1 MKKTFFSL
9 FTIILLL
16 GLASLGSSE
25 MQVSLN
31 NVNVDLPKIEVDIH
45 LEDGKG
51 VAGYNLLLAY
61 DPTVLKYVDTTQG
74 DYLPTSGIFLRPV
87 LGADDTYELQ
97 LTIDDTTT
105 TGQSVVFG
113 EGEEAQPLLLSEFF
127 FKVPYPTT
135 ESGLLA
141 GLLSGGTND
150 VGVSDLKYQAV
161 NVISVA
167 PDAANGNGTLASM
180 SFDVINPDVPM
191 VVHLVGIT
199 LFGADDTEL
208 QATLHNNVATFK
220 TLTTDVNADGVVNIL
235 DLTRVAA
242 ALEAPVTDANRS
254 ADVNADGQINILDLV
269 HIAND
274 LGKTVESVAYTTQL
288 PVDTSVETDAET
300 ADNQTN
306 PSIQNN

>member
-1 MKKTFFSL
+1 MKKTFLSL

-16 GLASLGSSE
+16 GLTSLGSAE

-45 LEDGKG
+45 LTNGKG
-51 VAGYNLLLAY
+51 VAGYSLLLAY
-61 DPTVLKYVDTTQG
+61 DPSVLKYVDTTQG
-74 DYLPTSGIFLRPV
+74 GYLPTGGIFLRPA

-127 FKVPYPTT
+127 FKVPDPTT

-141 GLLSGGTND
+141 GGTND
-150 VGVSDLKYQAV
+150 VDVSDLKYQAV
-161 NVISVA
+161 NVISAA

-199 LFGADDTEL
+199 LFGADDMEL
-208 QATLHNNVATFK
+208 HATLRNNIATFK
-220 TLTTDVNADGVVNIL
+220 TLTSDVNADGVVNIL

-242 ALEAPVTDANRS
+242 AFGEAVTDVNRS

-269 HIAND
+269 QIAND
-274 LGKTVESVAYTTQL
+274 FGKTVESVAYTTEL

-300 ADNQTN
+300 VDQTN